1 MSKKSLTLAEK
12 LAERLRPDPTV
23 TEAMGLLRHC
33 QSPARFHS
41 PQELKSHLNEG
52 ALLNV
57 SVIGSRALSV
67 PQGEYMVWMTDA
79 GHTMLVPTSEKRGNG
94 EVYENST
101 DGYEVQTRDLLKN
114 WNRLERV
121 LAESGQ
127 PGQENLQQGGNQEN
141 VEKPEG
147 QPGKPGEGAGEFNS
161 TIDVSTVD
169 RTPILR
175 AMQDRGFTVTSLAAE
190 CGVDPPAISRILRTP
205 KDTQGDPGG
214 RNPSMGLASQI
225 CNTLRI
231 DPTAAFP
238 DIFSPN
244 EKYQPRQQAGND
256 GSGSKETG
264 GGAWNKG
271 GVNEGVE
278 PDEGSP
284 FDRWDMYPP
293 TPETFEGPPRL
304 TPGVVPPRDHSAGGG
319 MTCPECGFDVDQIIF
334 RGSGQGQYGPTG
346 IEACQDCHD
355 EMDAEEAEAMEQDMF
370 GMGDETEEDFDDEYK
385 DQEDFF
391 AEAALQSSAT
401 ILEATQGYQAICE
414 ELATSGVP
422 FRSFW
427 NQVFMPAFRR
437 LTPRST
443 VATFTESMQRL
454 LREGLFDR
462 LMGRGKKGPTA
473 QPAAK
478 PNPNA
483 MNDRTHPQGGTLNA
497 GPKPGAPF
505 KANAGRVQ
513 QQTEQLNQ
521 RFVEPLKNLFALNV
535 KKFRDEAQ
543 ASIHQ
548 LYSND
553 PQGAHAWKI
562 LDDFSKHVINGAKAY
577 QPKWKAQP
585 KGTGNPY
592 DVDYQKAKQEFGKPS
607 ATPDRADPNAD
618 AHLPWDA
625 ETAAGAGGQF
635 EERENAEPNPAN
647 GPYEVAGADGSWNP
661 PPAATPPPTQPTL
674 KPTGGSAGS
683 TGSQMKDWL
692 KGRTGGGR
700 DPLAY

>member
-12 LAERLRPDPTV
+12 LATRLRPDPTV
-23 TEAMGLLRHC
+23 AEAMNLLRHC

-41 PQELKSHLNEG
+41 PQELNSHLSEG

-67 PQGEYMVWMTDA
+67 PQGEYMVWLTNS

-94 EVYENST
+94 EVYEHST

-141 VEKPEG
+141 VEEPEG
-147 QPGKPGEGAGEFNS
+147 TPGEAGEGAGEFNS

-256 GSGSKETG
+256 GSGSDTSTSKG
-264 GGAWNKG
+264 GWSKG
-271 GVNEGVE
+271 GVNEGIE
-278 PDEGSP
+278 PEGSP
-284 FDRWDMYPP
+284 FDQWDMYPP
-293 TPETFEGPPRL
+293 GPETFEGPPQS
-304 TPGVVPPRDHSAGGG
+304 PRSSRPGG
-319 MTCPECGFDVDQIIF
+319 MTCPECGIDVEEIIF
-334 RGSGQGQYGPTG
+334 RKSGDAQYGPTG
-346 IEACQDCHD
+346 IEACQDCH
-355 EMDAEEAEAMEQDMF
+355 ERMDAEALDQDMF
-370 GMGDETEEDFDDEYK
+370 GGEEDDYDDEEP
-385 DQEDFF
+385 EDFF

-401 ILEATQGYQAICE
+401 ILEATASYQTLCE
-414 ELATSGVP
+414 EVATNGVP

-427 NQVFMPAFRR
+427 NHVFIPAFRR

-443 VATFTESMQRL
+443 VATFTESMRRL
-454 LREGLFDR
+454 LHEGLWDR
-462 LMGRGKKGPTA
+462 LRGRGAKGP
-473 QPAAK
+473 AATPPPTQN
-478 PNPNA
+478 PNPNQ
-483 MNDRTHPQGGTLNA
+483 MNDRSHPRGGTLNA
-497 GPKPGAPF
+497 GPDPQAPF
-505 KANAGRVQ
+505 KPNAGRVQ
-513 QQTEQLNQ
+513 QQVEQLSQ
-521 RFVEPLKNLFALNV
+521 RLVEPLKGQFELTV
-535 KKFRDEAQ
+535 KRFRDEMQ
-543 ASIHQ
+543 NSLHQ
-548 LYSND
+548 SMAND
-553 PQGAHAWKI
+553 PQAAHAWKI
-562 LDDFSKHVINGAKAY
+562 VDDFTKHVMQGAKAY

-592 DVDYQKAKQEFGKPS
+592 DADYQKAKQAFGKPGPK
-607 ATPDRADPNAD
+607 ADYDPDS
-618 AHLPWDA
+618 HLPWDA
-625 ETAAGAGGQF
+625 ETAAGVGGMEDDIDARKNQ
-635 EERENAEPNPAN
+635 EPNPAN
-647 GPYEVAGADGSWNP
+647 GQYEVQGADGGWSP
-661 PPAATPPPTQPTL
+661 PPAAPTPQPTL
-674 KPTGGSAGS
+674 KPTGGGAGS
-683 TGSQMKDWL
+683 TGAQMKDWL